1 MKNLLYLVH
10 RLPYPPNK
18 GDKISSFNLLR
29 YFASR
34 YRVFLGAFVDD
45 PEDRQYLDKVRAYCA
60 DACFVDLN
68 PRTAKIASLR
78 GLLSGEALTLAH
90 RVGQFF
96 SVHLVEQR
104 FVVEQIQLGR
114 PPTHKEVN
122 HALGLC
128 CVMLVSKDSLW
139 RGVGTFGLHQVLQ
152 AQGTQTHCGTAQK
165 RSTACK
171 VCAGDIHG
179 CFWGVRN
186 E

>member
-1 MKNLLYLVH
+1 MIDGFSVQGSDETKIIGDLGGVGQDFADLH
-10 RLPYPPNK
+10 ATLPMFGK
-18 GDKISSFNLLR
+18 FE
-29 YFASR
+29 SR
-34 YRVFLGAFVDD
+34 
-45 PEDRQYLDKVRAYCA
+45 PSQWE
-60 DACFVDLN
+60 
-68 PRTAKIASLR
+68 T
-78 GLLSGEALTLAH
+78 GLIGRHAGEALTLAH

-104 FVVEQIQLGR
+104 FVIEQIQLGR
-114 PPTHKEVN
+114 PPTHEEVN
-122 HALGLC
+122 HSLGLC
-128 CVMLVSKDSLW
+128 CVMLVSKDSVW